1 MDITNFTKQQG
12 QFLKADDVDKSKS
25 KIFVVTEEAQIVH
38 NEKYDTDRLH
48 ISGNMDEKE
57 FVFDCSKTN
66 ARIIE
71 ASLGKDTKSWIGK
84 QILLE
89 TYKTK
94 TTEGKMTSAVN
105 VVKTL

>member
-1 MDITNFTKQQG
+1 MKILVLDFRNAGWFYKN
-12 QFLKADDVDKSKS
+12 VSK
-25 KIFVVTEEAQIVH
+25 
-38 NEKYDTDRLH
+38 Y
-48 ISGNMDEKE
+48 DEKE

>member
-12 QFLKADDVDKSKS
+12 QFLKAEDVEKSQT
-25 KIFVVTEEAQIVH
+25 KIFTITEEAVSVH

-48 ISGNMDEKE
+48 ITGEMDKQN

-66 ARIIE
+66 ARMI
-71 ASLGKDTKSWIGK
+71 ADTLGNETKSWIGK
-84 QILLE
+84 QLTLE

-94 TTEGKMTSAVN
+94 TSEGKMTSAINISKVQ
-105 VVKTL
+105 